1 MLIKDHPEDESIFG
15 KRVLNH
21 KKTQAGTVV
30 AFFPSARYPAISI
43 DWDNGKKS
51 EYQFIM
57 CLELEILGD

>member
-43 DWDNGKKS
+43 DWDNGKKVN
-51 EYQFIM
+51 IN
-57 CLELEILGD
+57 L